1 MTKDRVTFT
10 NQNYKTMREF
20 KVLFLSV
27 IVLLSAACS
36 RIDEVDINS
45 FDQPDGG
52 ALNGTVAVFGNVTT
66 EMRQH
71 CITISP
77 VHQWGDNQAV
87 LPEINRVF
95 VLCGNDTIPYI
106 EKEADRSSMVFVS
119 EQPFKGEAGKTYKLV
134 IETPTGDITA
144 EDYLTPLGDADYLP
158 IIKDHT
164 KVRSYQMQSGM
175 MAHEFQFD
183 KHIYTVG
190 EQPVIC
196 GLTFRQPED
205 FPIDS
210 IESVSFVH
218 NDMSLSALF
227 TARLFWYSSHVTEDH
242 LDQSETFITCSVSPE
257 FYSFLLD
264 VFNEDDWSL
273 GLFATISGNV
283 RGNVKNGYGYFFASD
298 VQRQPFTYH
307 EIYDA
312 ITSENE

>member
-1 MTKDRVTFT
+1 M
-10 NQNYKTMREF
+10 MRQF
-20 KVLFLSV
+20 KALLLLT
-27 IVLLSAACS
+27 IVLLSVACS

-45 FDQPDGG
+45 FNQPDGEV
-52 ALNGTVAVFGNVTT
+52 LNGTVAVFGNVTT

-71 CITISP
+71 RVTISP
-77 VHQWGDNQAV
+77 VHQWGDNQNV

-119 EQPFKGEAGKTYKLV
+119 EQPFKGETGKTYKLV

-144 EDYLTPLGDADYLP
+144 EDYLTPLCDTDYLP

-164 KVRSYQMQSGM
+164 KVRSYQMQSGK

-196 GLTFRQPED
+196 GLTFRQPEN

-227 TARLFWYSSHVTEDH
+227 TARLFWYSYHVTEDH
-242 LDQSETFITCSVSPE
+242 LNQSETFITCSVSPE
-257 FYSFLLD
+257 FYTFLLD

-298 VQRQPFTYH
+298 VRRKPFTYH

-312 ITSENE
+312 ITPENE

>member
-1 MTKDRVTFT
+1 
-10 NQNYKTMREF
+10 MR
-20 KVLFLSV
+20 KLSLAVLVLFLVS
-27 IVLLSAACS
+27 CS

-45 FDQPDGG
+45 FDQPDGEL
-52 ALNGTVAVFGNVTT
+52 LNGTVAVFGNVTT

-71 CITISP
+71 CVTISP

-95 VLCGNDTIPYI
+95 VHCGTDTIPYI
-106 EKEADRSSMVFVS
+106 EKVTNRNKAIFVS
-119 EQPFKGEAGKTYKLV
+119 ERPFKGETGKAYKLV

-144 EDYLTPLGDADYLP
+144 EDYLTSLGDTDYLP

-164 KVRSYQMQSGM
+164 KVRSYQMHSGM
-175 MAHEFQFD
+175 MAHEFRFD

-196 GLTFRQPED
+196 GMTFRHPED
-205 FPIDS
+205 YPIDS
-210 IESVSFVH
+210 IESVSFIH

-227 TARLFWYSSHVTEDH
+227 TARLFWYSYHVTEDY
-242 LDQSETFITCSVSPE
+242 LDHNETFITCSVSPE
-257 FYSFLLD
+257 FYTFLLD

-298 VQRQPFTYH
+298 VRRKPFTYH
-307 EIYDA
+307 EIYNA
-312 ITSENE
+312 INPENE

>member
-1 MTKDRVTFT
+1 M
-10 NQNYKTMREF
+10 MRKF
-20 KVLFLSV
+20 KALLLLT
-27 IVLLSAACS
+27 IVLLSFACS

-52 ALNGTVAVFGNVTT
+52 VLNGTVAVFGNVTT

-71 CITISP
+71 RVTISP
-77 VHQWGDNQAV
+77 VHQWGDNQNAM
-87 LPEINRVF
+87 PEINRVF

-106 EKEADRSSMVFVS
+106 EKAVDRNSMTFVS

-134 IETPTGDITA
+134 VETPTGDITA
-144 EDYLTPLGDADYLP
+144 EDYLTPLGDTDYLP

-183 KHIYTVG
+183 KHIYTLG

-227 TARLFWYSSHVTEDH
+227 TARLFWYSYHVTEDH

-257 FYSFLLD
+257 FYTFLLD

-312 ITSENE
+312 ITPENE

>member
-1 MTKDRVTFT
+1 M
-10 NQNYKTMREF
+10 MREF
-20 KVLFLSV
+20 KALLLLT
-27 IVLLSAACS
+27 IVLLSVACS

-45 FDQPDGG
+45 FNQPDGEV
-52 ALNGTVAVFGNVTT
+52 LNGTVAVFGNVTT

-71 CITISP
+71 RVTISP
-77 VHQWGDNQAV
+77 VHQWGDNQNAM
-87 LPEINRVF
+87 PEINRVF
-95 VLCGNDTIPYI
+95 VLCGNDTIPYM
-106 EKEADRSSMVFVS
+106 EKAVDRSSMVFVS
-119 EQPFKGEAGKTYKLV
+119 EQPFKGEVGKTYKLV

-144 EDYLTPLGDADYLP
+144 EDNLTPLFDTDYLP

-164 KVRSYQMQSGM
+164 KVRSYQMQSGK

-227 TARLFWYSSHVTEDH
+227 TARLFWYSYHVTEDH

-257 FYSFLLD
+257 FYTFLLD

-312 ITSENE
+312 ITPENE

>member
-1 MTKDRVTFT
+1 
-10 NQNYKTMREF
+10 MRQF
-20 KVLFLSV
+20 KALLLLT
-27 IVLLSAACS
+27 IVLLSVACS

-45 FDQPDGG
+45 FDQPDGEV
-52 ALNGTVAVFGNVTT
+52 LNGTVAVFGNVTT

-71 CITISP
+71 RVTISP
-77 VHQWGDNQAV
+77 VHQWGDNQND

-106 EKEADRSSMVFVS
+106 EKEADRNKMVFVS
-119 EQPFKGEAGKTYKLV
+119 EQPFRGETGKTYKLV

-144 EDYLTPLGDADYLP
+144 EDYLTPLGDTDYLP

-164 KVRSYQMQSGM
+164 KVRSYQMQSGKV
-175 MAHEFQFD
+175 AHEFQFD

-196 GLTFRQPED
+196 GLTFRQPEN

-227 TARLFWYSSHVTEDH
+227 TARLFWYSYHVTEDH

-257 FYSFLLD
+257 FYTFLLD

-298 VQRQPFTYH
+298 VRRKPFTYH

-312 ITSENE
+312 ITPENE

>member
-1 MTKDRVTFT
+1 M
-10 NQNYKTMREF
+10 MRQF
-20 KVLFLSV
+20 KALLLLT
-27 IVLLSAACS
+27 IVLLSVACS

-45 FDQPDGG
+45 FNQPDGET
-52 ALNGTVAVFGNVTT
+52 LNGTVAVFGNVTT

-71 CITISP
+71 RVTISL

-106 EKEADRSSMVFVS
+106 EKEADRNKMVFVS
-119 EQPFKGEAGKTYKLV
+119 EQPFRGETGKTYKLV

-144 EDYLTPLGDADYLP
+144 EDYLTPLGDTDYLP

-164 KVRSYQMQSGM
+164 KVRSYQMQSGK

-227 TARLFWYSSHVTEDH
+227 TARLFWYSYHVTEDH
-242 LDQSETFITCSVSPE
+242 LNQSETFITCSVSPE
-257 FYSFLLD
+257 FYTFLLD
-264 VFNEDDWSL
+264 IFNEDDWSL

-298 VQRQPFTYH
+298 VQRKPFTYH

-312 ITSENE
+312 ITPENE

>member
-1 MTKDRVTFT
+1 M
-10 NQNYKTMREF
+10 MRQF
-20 KVLFLSV
+20 KALLLLT
-27 IVLLSAACS
+27 IVLLSVACS

-45 FDQPDGG
+45 FDQPDGEV
-52 ALNGTVAVFGNVTT
+52 LNGTVAVFGNVTT

-71 CITISP
+71 RVTISP
-77 VHQWGDNQAV
+77 VHQWGDNQND

-106 EKEADRSSMVFVS
+106 EKEADRNKMVFVS
-119 EQPFKGEAGKTYKLV
+119 EQPFRGETGKTYKLV

-144 EDYLTPLGDADYLP
+144 EDYLTPLGDTDYLP

-164 KVRSYQMQSGM
+164 KVRSYQMQSGK

-227 TARLFWYSSHVTEDH
+227 TARLFWYSYHVTEDH
-242 LDQSETFITCSVSPE
+242 LNQSETFITCSVSPE
-257 FYSFLLD
+257 FYTFLLD
-264 VFNEDDWSL
+264 IFNEDDWSL

-298 VQRQPFTYH
+298 VQRKPFTYH

-312 ITSENE
+312 ITPENE

>member
-1 MTKDRVTFT
+1 
-10 NQNYKTMREF
+10 MREF
-20 KVLFLSV
+20 KVLLLSA

-45 FDQPDGG
+45 FNQPDGEV
-52 ALNGTVAVFGNVTT
+52 LNGHFAVFGNVTT
-66 EMRQH
+66 ETRQH
-71 CITISP
+71 RVTISP

-106 EKEADRSSMVFVS
+106 EKEADRNKMVFVS
-119 EQPFKGEAGKTYKLV
+119 EQPFKGETGKTYKLV

-144 EDYLTPLGDADYLP
+144 EDYLTPLGDTDYLP

-164 KVRSYQMQSGM
+164 KVRSYQMQSGK

-196 GLTFRQPED
+196 GLTFRQPGD

-210 IESVSFVH
+210 IESVSFIH

-227 TARLFWYSSHVTEDH
+227 TARLFWYSYHVTEDH

-257 FYSFLLD
+257 FYTFLLD

-312 ITSENE
+312 ITPENE

>member
-1 MTKDRVTFT
+1 
-10 NQNYKTMREF
+10 MRKS
-20 KVLFLSV
+20 KVLLLLA

-45 FDQPDGG
+45 FDQPDGEV
-52 ALNGTVAVFGNVTT
+52 LNGHVAVFGNVTT

-71 CITISP
+71 RVTISP

-119 EQPFKGEAGKTYKLV
+119 EHPFKGETGKTYKLV

-144 EDYLTPLGDADYLP
+144 EDYLTPLGDTDYLP

-227 TARLFWYSSHVTEDH
+227 TARLFWYSYHVTEDH

-257 FYSFLLD
+257 FYTFLLD

-307 EIYDA
+307 EIYDV
-312 ITSENE
+312 ITPENE